1 MGSAEAGSPR
11 HPQSRTW
18 AWDTCL
24 VSTGRDGGPRSLD
37 ATQPLRLHKLQSVG
51 KGQPR
56 ASSASQPR
64 HSKAD
69 QEKGCVHYYSKWNR
83 GHFEEDLY
91 LPLSSSVQCFFSLF
105 YSDPPLPTS
114 WPSLT
119 SRGICFRNIFNLS
132 GPVVRLTGTV
142 LTCEEHHVLLI
153 LVKAVLTF
161 YRRNK
166 TKGNIFI
173 SFIISPWQLISMD

>member
-11 HPQSRTW
+11 CPPSGTW

-69 QEKGCVHYYSKWNR
+69 QEKGCVCYYSKWNR
-83 GHFEEDLY
+83 GHFEEDPSSISSFPPLFNVSFHCFTQI
-91 LPLSSSVQCFFSLF
+91 PLSPL
-105 YSDPPLPTS
+105 SDPLSPAEEYVLEIYLI
-114 WPSLT
+114 SLAL
-119 SRGICFRNIFNLS
+119 LS
-132 GPVVRLTGTV
+132 D
-142 LTCEEHHVLLI
+142 LLELFW
-153 LVKAVLTF
+153 LVKSTMCCRFSWRPRETEQDQRKHF
-161 YRRNK
+161 Y
-166 TKGNIFI
+166 
-173 SFIISPWQLISMD
+173 IIYN

>member
-1 MGSAEAGSPR
+1 MGSAEAGSP
-11 HPQSRTW
+11 QSGTW

-24 VSTGRDGGPRSLD
+24 VSTGRDRGPRSLD
-37 ATQPLRLHKLQSVG
+37 ATQPLCLHKLQSVS

-56 ASSASQPR
+56 ADFSSASQPR

-83 GHFEEDLY
+83 GHFEEDLI
-91 LPLSSSVQCFFSLF
+91 LLLSSSLQCFFSLF
-105 YSDPPLPTS
+105 YSDPPLPTFR
-114 WPSLT
+114 PSLT
-119 SRGICFRNIFNLS
+119 SRRICFRNIFKLS

-142 LTCEEHHVLLI
+142 LTCEEHHVLPI
-153 LVKAVLTF
+153 LMKAVLTF
-161 YRRNK
+161 YTWNK
-166 TKGNIFI
+166 TIGNIFI